1 MSRFCFD
8 AGGFDVGSFDTGG
21 FDTGGFDTGESLLT
35 SEVLSHQVLFRRTLL
50 QWYRKNARDLP
61 WRQST
66 EMYPV
71 LVSEIMLQQ
80 TRVEAVIPYFHAF
93 LAKFPTAAS
102 LADASEEAV
111 LTAWSGLGYYSR
123 ARNLRRAAAILAVAT
138 PVDHA
143 EILRLPG
150 VGPYTAG
157 ALASICL
164 GAPYAAVDGNVMRV
178 VSRLTNDPSE
188 ISAPITKRRFAETA
202 QDLLDPAHPGDFN
215 QAMME
220 LGATIC
226 LPAKP
231 RCLVCP
237 VRRFCAATDAGTQA
251 TLPVKLGKPQARR
264 VELDLLVCFAAGTVF
279 LQRRSGGESRLPNF
293 WELPEVPAGG
303 LPGSKLQGEFTHQI
317 VNDRY
322 RVRVWLA
329 DSDSGAA
336 LTTNGRW
343 FTLPDLAQ
351 VPVTTVAK
359 KALRTR
365 LNGPKDSRSPPV
377 TQAVQ

>member
-1 MSRFCFD
+1 
-8 AGGFDVGSFDTGG
+8 
-21 FDTGGFDTGESLLT
+21 
-35 SEVLSHQVLFRRTLL
+35 
-50 QWYRKNARDLP
+50 
-61 WRQST
+61 
-66 EMYPV
+66 MYPV

-80 TRVEAVIPYFHAF
+80 TRVEAVIPYFQAF
-93 LAKFPTAAS
+93 LRQFPTAAL

-138 PVDHA
+138 PIDHD

-157 ALASICL
+157 ALASICR
-164 GAPYAAVDGNVMRV
+164 GAPHAAVDGNVMRV

-188 ISAPITKRRFAETA
+188 ISAPVTKRRFSATA

-220 LGATIC
+220 LGAIIC
-226 LPAKP
+226 LPANP

-237 VRRFCAATDAGTQA
+237 VRRFCAAADAGTQA
-251 TLPVKLGKPQARR
+251 TLPVKLGKPPARR
-264 VELDLLVCFAAGTVF
+264 IDLDLLVCFVAGTVF
-279 LQRRSGGESRLPNF
+279 LQRRSGGESRLANF
-293 WELPEVPAGG
+293 WELPQVPAGG
-303 LPGSKLQGEFTHQI
+303 LPGSKLQGEFSHQI

-322 RVRVWLA
+322 RVRVWLL
-329 DSDSGAA
+329 DSDSSAV
-336 LTTNGRW
+336 LTIDGRW
-343 FTLPDLAQ
+343 FTLPELAQ

-359 KALRTR
+359 KALRASV
-365 LNGPKDSRSPPV
+365 NGSKDSRSAPV